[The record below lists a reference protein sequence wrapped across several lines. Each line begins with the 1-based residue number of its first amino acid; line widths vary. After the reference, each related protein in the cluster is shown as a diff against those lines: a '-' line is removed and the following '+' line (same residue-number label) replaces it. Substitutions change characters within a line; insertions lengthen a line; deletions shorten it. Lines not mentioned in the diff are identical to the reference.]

1 MDIKVIIMKKIFN
14 IWTVIQVLHS
24 NRIKNY
30 WNRSGRYDEVKIIF
44 NYDIDDVKENI
55 LELINGNEIE
65 IKLANYGVVNI
76 QNELE
81 NNEVEDIQ
89 GESENYEYLKE
100 ELYSKMVIFGY
111 LTYCD
116 RKIRKISI
124 PNKEL
129 EEKSIYALTKRSDT
143 QIFYDMIKNSN
154 EILLSDIK

>member
-1 MDIKVIIMKKIFN
+1 MKKIFN

-100 ELYSKMVIFGY
+100 ELYSKMVTFGY